1 MKNILILAAMVLFAM
16 SVNAQTVYTVKSSK
30 MTIAGTSSMHDW
42 ESTVGKTTITGL
54 LNLDNGIVAKSGDFE
69 VKIAVKSI
77 KSPKG
82 KIMDNKTYDALK
94 AEEHPNIRF
103 ALGNLTY
110 KSTNDKSGQ
119 ITATGSLTIAGVT
132 RNETLTMTATQ
143 AGNELTIK
151 GSKKLKMTDFKISPP
166 TALLG
171 AMKTGDEVTI
181 HFEVVMNRQADAAIG
196 TN

>member
-1 MKNILILAAMVLFAM
+1 MKKILILAAMVLLAIG
-16 SVNAQTVYTVKSSK
+16 VKAQNVYAVKSSK
-30 MTIAGTSSMHDW
+30 VTIAGTSSMHDW
-42 ESTVGKTTITGL
+42 ESNVGKTTIAGL
-54 LNLDNGIVAKSGDFE
+54 LNVENGVVAKSGDFE
-69 VKIAVKSI
+69 VKISVKSI

-103 ALGNLTY
+103 TLANLTY
-110 KSTNDKSGQ
+110 KSTNDHSGQ
-119 ITATGSLTIAGVT
+119 ITATGNLTVAGVS
-132 RNETLTMTATQ
+132 RNETLTMTCTQ

-196 TN
+196 SN